1 MPHDTQKKQKLSNI
15 SFDHEGAHV
24 ALVGKHQGGP
34 ANGVE
39 TLLFKTKDTKHV
51 MDQDLIEFQKE
62 ANVRVTLTF
71 TEFLVRWFDLWWDEA
86 DVLAMLLGMEED
98 WINEPHAEDYKEMI
112 QERVDDIEL
121 MKSAEKSLNKGELQ
135 QFIDSLSE
143 EEYGSL
149 RKAKRM
155 LEKGLAEKG
164 LASSG
169 SPEDGKQEDT
179 TNKSSGKPQ
188 DDNKGKQNMD
198 QEELQKAIDKGR
210 EEGRS
215 ELQDELQKAQDK
227 LEAIE
232 KERKEKVQ
240 EEYED
245 LVKGYSF
252 VEEGEQES
260 LVKALMAVEGEK
272 GANAIV
278 DALEK
283 AANVVKEFGGAQGA
297 DGEGDIDAV
306 EKSRQRVRE
315 HIQKRNK

>member
-1 MPHDTQKKQKLSNI
+1 MAHDTKKKQKLSNI

-39 TLLFKTKDTKHV
+39 TLLFKTKDTKHI
-51 MDQDLIEFQKE
+51 MDQDLQEKLNK
-62 ANVRVTLTF
+62 ANVSVTMTF
-71 TEFLVRWFDLWWDEA
+71 TEFLVRWFDMWWDDA
-86 DVLAMLLGMEED
+86 DVLATLLGMEED
-98 WINEPHAEDYKEMI
+98 WINEPSSEDYKEMI
-112 QERVDDIEL
+112 QERVDNIEL
-121 MKSAEKSLNKGELQ
+121 MKSAEKALNEGQLQ
-135 QFIDSLSE
+135 KFIDKLSE
-143 EEYGSL
+143 DEYASL
-149 RKAKRM
+149 RKTKRM
-155 LEKGLAEKG
+155 LEKG

-179 TNKSSGKPQ
+179 TPTQKSSGKPQ
-188 DDNKGKQNMD
+188 DDNKGKENMD
-198 QEELQKAIDKGR
+198 QEELQKAIDKAR

-215 ELQDELQKAQDK
+215 ERQDELQKAQDK

-240 EEYED
+240 KEYED

-260 LVKALMAVEGEK
+260 LVKALMTVEGSE

-283 AANVVKEFGGAQGA
+283 AHNVVKEFGGPQGA
-297 DGEGDIDAV
+297 DGEGDIDAI

-315 HIQKRNK
+315 HIQNRNK